1 MRSFPGPYFPV
12 FGLNTEIY
20 RNTGKYGPGKLRIW
34 TLFTQC
40 ASEIWEQAPPKE
52 KLIKKL
58 ELYEIPT
65 NSKILQMKR
74 ENLDI
79 WGRLISQKPWQ
90 RDLRDQPNQIC
101 PSESAVAVSELT
113 DELLK

>member
-1 MRSFPGPYFPV
+1 
-12 FGLNTEIY
+12 
-20 RNTGKYGPGKLRIW
+20 
-34 TLFTQC
+34 
-40 ASEIWEQAPPKE
+40 
-52 KLIKKL
+52 
-58 ELYEIPT
+58 
-65 NSKILQMKR
+65 MKR